1 MVHCVIVDN
10 TEDSDPA
17 RRPGLADEIEYIA
30 NGKNLG
36 IATALNLG
44 VQRLKASGFSSVLL
58 FDQDSEPS
66 EKLCAALPQV
76 MHDMLG
82 RGERVAV
89 TGPAYYDE
97 RLGGVTPFVRFAAWK
112 LERIPASGNAVID
125 ADFLISSGSCVN
137 LACWDEIG
145 PMDDALFIDFVD
157 LEWCV
162 RARKRGYRVVG
173 VPWIHLKHSL
183 GGEPISVFG
192 RPYPSHNPLR
202 HYYLFRNVIALL
214 LRGYVPWTWKS
225 TEVVKLPG
233 RLLIYGL
240 FMKPRRTHLVM
251 SLRGMWD
258 GLRGRLGPYR
268 HG

>member
-1 MVHCVIVDN
+1 MIVDN